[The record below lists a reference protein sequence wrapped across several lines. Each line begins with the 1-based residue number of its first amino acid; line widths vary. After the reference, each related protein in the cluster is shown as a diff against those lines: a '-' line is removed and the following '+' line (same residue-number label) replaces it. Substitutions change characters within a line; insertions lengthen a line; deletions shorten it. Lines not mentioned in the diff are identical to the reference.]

1 MWVQGV
7 MLLLGRLRWVVVEF
21 CAHVWRWRDC
31 YRPVLGCQEPRVQLS
46 PQ

>member
-21 CAHVWRWRDC
+21 SAHVRRRRDG
-31 YRPVLGCQEPRVQLS
+31 YGPVLGCQEPSVQLS
-46 PQ
+46 SQ